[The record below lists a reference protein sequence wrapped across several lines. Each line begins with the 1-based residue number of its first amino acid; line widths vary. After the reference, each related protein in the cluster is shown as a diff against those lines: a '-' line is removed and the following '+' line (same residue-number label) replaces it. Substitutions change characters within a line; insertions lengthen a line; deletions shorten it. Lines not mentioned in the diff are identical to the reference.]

1 MEEIVF
7 NPNDSIEDILQE
19 YSSDRDLCKAIIKL
33 IKINGDNE
41 FDIVMVHNLYSK
53 FIFKVKYLYMID
65 FENSNLSNAIRHV
78 SIQDNKL
85 TALIEV
91 KK

>member
-7 NPNDSIEDILQE
+7 NPNDSLEDILQE
-19 YSSDRDLCKAIIKL
+19 YANDKELCKAIIKL

-41 FDIVMVHNLYSK
+41 FEIASTHNLYSK

-78 SIQDNKL
+78 SIQENRL